1 MNLIVDEN
9 VDKLVVDVLRQDG
22 HNVLYV
28 AEFAPSID
36 DETVLEQ
43 ANQNGA
49 LLITEDKDFGEI
61 VFRQGRIH
69 TGVVLIRL
77 DGLSKQAKARIISTI
92 FANQGTRLLNA
103 SVLSRLGEL
112 GFVRRKN
119 QTKSRCFRG
128 FWHR

>member
-9 VDKLVVDVLRQDG
+9 VDKLVVNALRQDG

-49 LLITEDKDFGEI
+49 LLITEDKDFGEL
-61 VFRQGRIH
+61 VYRQGSIH

-77 DGLSKQAKARIISTI
+77 DGLSKQAKARIVSTI
-92 FANQGTRLLNA
+92 FASQGPQLLNA
-103 SVLSRLGEL
+103 FSVISPGR
-112 GFVRRKN
+112 VRIR
-119 QTKSRCFRG
+119 QRQ
-128 FWHR
+128 

>member
-9 VDKLVVDVLRQDG
+9 VDKLVVESLRQDG
-22 HNVLYV
+22 HHVLYV

-49 LLITEDKDFGEI
+49 LLITEDKDFDEI

-69 TGVVLIRL
+69 TGVVLIRF
-77 DGLSKQAKARIISTI
+77 D
-92 FANQGTRLLNA
+92 
-103 SVLSRLGEL
+103 
-112 GFVRRKN
+112 GFVKTGESKN
-119 QTKSRCFRG
+119 HLNYFSESRFPIAECFQCYLA
-128 FWHR
+128 WTS

>member
-9 VDKLVVDVLRQDG
+9 VDKLIVDSLRQDG

-36 DETVLEQ
+36 DETVLAQ

-61 VFRQGRIH
+61 IFRQGRIH

-77 DGLSKQAKARIISTI
+77 DGLSKQAKARIVSTI
-92 FANQGTRLLNA
+92 FVNQGTQLLNA
-103 SVLSRLGEL
+103 FSVISPGR
-112 GFVRRKN
+112 VRIRRA
-119 QTKSRCFRG
+119 Q
-128 FWHR
+128 

>member
-1 MNLIVDEN
+1 MNLIADEN
-9 VDKLVVDVLRQDG
+9 VDKFIVKTLRQDG

-49 LLITEDKDFGEI
+49 LLITEDKDFGELI
-61 VFRQGRIH
+61 FRQGRIH

-77 DGLSKQAKARIISTI
+77 DGLSKQAKAKSISNV
-92 FANQGTRLLNA
+92 FASQGTQLLGA
-103 SVLSRLGEL
+103 FSVISAGR
-112 GFVRRKN
+112 VRIR
-119 QTKSRCFRG
+119 QRQ
-128 FWHR
+128 